1 MGHEKA
7 MKNNQKKINIQ
18 TPTMITG
25 PARVLF
31 EHD

>member
-1 MGHEKA
+1 MGHEKNE
-7 MKNNQKKINIQ
+7 KQPKKNIQ

>member
-7 MKNNQKKINIQ
+7 MKNNQKNIQ

>member
-7 MKNNQKKINIQ
+7 MKNNQKKNIQ
-18 TPTMITG
+18 TPTMING

>member
-7 MKNNQKKINIQ
+7 MKNNPKKNIQ